1 MSTYINT
8 KCQLY
13 FKQYVRKNMD
23 LNKSDQNQLEDF
35 LITISVVW

>member
-1 MSTYINT
+1 
-8 KCQLY
+8 
-13 FKQYVRKNMD
+13 MD